1 MCDDILQISLRIKNL
16 SPRESCWESKIIWNN
31 NKVYCAIKRVS
42 INIQSSYSY
51 CFVVRQVSVCTV
63 ALVNQSVKKMRTFI
77 KWISKFRRS
86 LGKLQL
92 TSMSTRSRVK
102 TLMMNIMYELSTTV
116 QHLNIY
122 SLNNLS
128 IYNNSR
134 LSLKNYSVSQ
144 TLSQI

>member
-63 ALVNQSVKKMRTFI
+63 ALVNQSVKKMQTFI
-77 KWISKFRRS
+77 KRNFKVQKKPRVTAA
-86 LGKLQL
+86 
-92 TSMSTRSRVK
+92 TSMSTRSRVNS
-102 TLMMNIMYELSTTV
+102 MMNIMYELSTTV

>member
-1 MCDDILQISLRIKNL
+1 
-16 SPRESCWESKIIWNN
+16 
-31 NKVYCAIKRVS
+31 
-42 INIQSSYSY
+42 
-51 CFVVRQVSVCTV
+51 
-63 ALVNQSVKKMRTFI
+63 
-77 KWISKFRRS
+77 
-86 LGKLQL
+86 
-92 TSMSTRSRVK
+92 
-102 TLMMNIMYELSTTV
+102 MMNIMYELSTTV